1 MVLER
6 LVRVMTYKE
15 YMNLLTK
22 LFAEG
27 KTTGP
32 NQSDDLLNY
41 AGLNLQRMNR
51 LNKKVELTEELK
63 SELDNLNREVDITII
78 TEGWC
83 GDAAQ
88 NLPLFSK
95 IEEYSKKVSL
105 NLVLRDENLDLM
117 DQYLTNGGR
126 SIPKAI
132 IYDRVTKEELGT
144 WGPRPDSAQQM
155 VMNFKKIPDGDYSEF
170 VKQLQLWYAKDK
182 TLSQQKEITAAVKN
196 WNRQQ

>member
-1 MVLER
+1 MKIELER
-6 LVRVMTYKE
+6 LVRVMIYNE
-15 YMNLLTK
+15 YMTLLNE

-32 NQSDDLLNY
+32 NQSDELLNY
-41 AGLNLQRMNR
+41 AGLNLQRMKR
-51 LNKKVELTEELK
+51 LNKKVELTNELK
-63 SELDNLNREVDITII
+63 SVLDNLNRQVEIIII

-95 IEEYSKKVSL
+95 IEDYSDKVNL
-105 NLVLRDENLDLM
+105 KLVLRDENLELM

-132 IYDRVTKEELGT
+132 FYDKNTLEELGS
-144 WGPRPDSAQQM
+144 WGPRPEEAQQM
-155 VMNFKKIPDGDYSEF
+155 VIEFKKIPNGDYSEF
-170 VKQLQLWYAKDK
+170 VKQVQLWYAKDK
-182 TLSQQKEITAAVKN
+182 TLSQQKEIALALKN
-196 WNRQQ
+196 